1 MTCECRT
8 QAGFL
13 AGWPSYLFQRCTN
26 QPRVPHSSRL
36 LRRVGCELQLTFGM
50 VAGWPSYLF
59 QRCTNQPRVPHSSR
73 LLRRVGV

>member
-13 AGWPSYLFQRCTN
+13 AGWPSHLFRGAQN
-26 QPRVPHSSRL
+26 QPRVPHSSRS

-59 QRCTNQPRVPHSSR
+59 QRCTN
-73 LLRRVGV
+73 